1 MKRSRF
7 HEDDH
12 CQRELLPIA
21 SWDYC
26 ASELTR
32 INEFSEAHRAAI
44 GWAKV
49 YIRGEAPVRL
59 RDLKL
64 TAAAIESIV
73 GSHLPRYHES
83 SPATPT
89 HPLAGE
95 SYRDGLS
102 RSAGRHATAS
112 ARQLMRCTPIT
123 ASGTAASVLFRLI

>member
-12 CQRELLPIA
+12 CQRELLPTA

-73 GSHLPRYHES
+73 GSHLPRYHEVVTGYS
-83 SPATPT
+83 DSPA
-89 HPLAGE
+89 G
-95 SYRDGLS
+95 G
-102 RSAGRHATAS
+102 
-112 ARQLMRCTPIT
+112 
-123 ASGTAASVLFRLI
+123 

>member
-1 MKRSRF
+1 MKRTRYF

-32 INEFSEAHRAAI
+32 INEFSEAHRTLF
-44 GWAKV
+44 GWTKMYV
-49 YIRGEAPVRL
+49 RSEAPVRL

-73 GSHLPRYHES
+73 GSHLSRYDEVVTGYS
-83 SPATPT
+83 DSPA
-89 HPLAGE
+89 G
-95 SYRDGLS
+95 G
-102 RSAGRHATAS
+102 
-112 ARQLMRCTPIT
+112 
-123 ASGTAASVLFRLI
+123 